1 VLFGR
6 GAKAKYVVDMQ
17 KSCVKSVFQAIDM
30 KYPKG
35 TPFADPGRVTDDE
48 DDVAL
53 QAIRGTGMCVQQ
65 SAVFGALLTPF
76 LDVLGVDAQYR
87 SGNCFR
93 HIHSAVDNVFAPH
106 YSSGHGW
113 WQVTFRPSMEMTV
126 TDRTW
131 NQVNLPLD
139 RAYGFPYGDRNPQ
152 SNIDGYI
159 AKPVS
164 RTDVD
169 VSGTVS
175 VATFERQFS
184 RVGDGRENHISGT
197 QGG

>member
-1 VLFGR
+1 
-6 GAKAKYVVDMQ
+6 MQ
-17 KSCVKSVFQAIDM
+17 KSCVETVFRSIDM

-35 TPFADPGRVTDDE
+35 TPFSDAGRVTDNE
-48 DDVAL
+48 RDVAK

-76 LDVLGVDAQYR
+76 MDVLGVDAQYR

-93 HIHSAVDNVFAPH
+93 NIKGSVDNVFAPD

-113 WQVTFRPSMEMTV
+113 WQVTYRPSMEMTV

-139 RAYGFPYGDRNPQ
+139 RAYGFPYGDRYGSSDIQ
-152 SNIDGYI
+152 GYV
-159 AKPVS
+159 AKPLAD
-164 RTDVD
+164 TDVD
-169 VSGTVS
+169 VSGNVS
-175 VATFERQFS
+175 AATFERQFS
-184 RVGDGRENHISGT
+184 RAGDGRENHISNT

>member
-1 VLFGR
+1 
-6 GAKAKYVVDMQ
+6 
-17 KSCVKSVFQAIDM
+17 
-30 KYPKG
+30 
-35 TPFADPGRVTDDE
+35 
-48 DDVAL
+48 
-53 QAIRGTGMCVQQ
+53 
-65 SAVFGALLTPF
+65 
-76 LDVLGVDAQYR
+76 
-87 SGNCFR
+87 
-93 HIHSAVDNVFAPH
+93 
-106 YSSGHGW
+106 
-113 WQVTFRPSMEMTV
+113 MEMTV